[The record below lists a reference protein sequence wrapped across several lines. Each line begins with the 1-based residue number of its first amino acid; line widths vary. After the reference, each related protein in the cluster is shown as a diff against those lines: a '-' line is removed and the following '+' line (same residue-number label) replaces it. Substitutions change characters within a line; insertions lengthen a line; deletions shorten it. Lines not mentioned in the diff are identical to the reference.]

1 MEPTRHNFKFSEQ
14 GRREST
20 LVTTMERAIDIARD
34 RVITHQ
40 SELKLSVETRP
51 GKFLVLGT
59 YAYFPE
65 RDNERFVISIPKLPK
80 AQIIDIDV
88 L

>member
-1 MEPTRHNFKFSEQ
+1 
-14 GRREST
+14 
-20 LVTTMERAIDIARD
+20 MERAIDIARD